1 MRLLLMKILTLR
13 IMKTSNKLLIALAAL
28 LIIVPILVIA
38 TYVKVN
44 YITIN
49 EAIKNNEG
57 LTHFDTKTPAF
68 VSHKIDQAF
77 NLINING
84 SEKAILNLTLVENPA
99 YGYKISE
106 DNDQHYQAIVDANGR
121 LNISRKANQD
131 DDKYVLN
138 LVIFAPKFNQLAV
151 ADVLQLELNTKLKQL
166 DLDLKNINSVSF
178 DQKTKISQLNVNGD
192 QVNDFSLSHN
202 EVNELKL
209 NLMDVEFRST
219 SSSYKSLALTLS
231 GKSDITIS
239 GDDIDG
245 NKYQIDRLLI
255 TDKGSSTISLDKI
268 KVIEAMGNFSDATK
282 INTPARYMK
291 QFYGK
296 QSSK

>member
-1 MRLLLMKILTLR
+1 MKILTLR

-49 EAIKNNEG
+49 EAVKNNEG
-57 LTHFDTKTPAF
+57 LTHFNTKTPAF

-151 ADVLQLELNTKLKQL
+151 ADVLQLELNIKLKQL

-209 NLMDVEFRST
+209 NMMDVEFRST

-296 QSSK
+296 

>member
-1 MRLLLMKILTLR
+1 
-13 IMKTSNKLLIALAAL
+13 MKTSNKLLIALAAL

-49 EAIKNNEG
+49 EAVKNNEG
-57 LTHFDTKTPAF
+57 LTHFNTKTPAF

-166 DLDLKNINSVSF
+166 NLDLKNINSVSF

>member
-1 MRLLLMKILTLR
+1 
-13 IMKTSNKLLIALAAL
+13 MKTSNKLLIALAAL

-166 DLDLKNINSVSF
+166 NLDLKNINSVSF

-239 GDDIDG
+239 GDDVDG

>member
-1 MRLLLMKILTLR
+1 
-13 IMKTSNKLLIALAAL
+13 MKTSNKLLITLAAL

-49 EAIKNNEG
+49 EAVKNNEG

-151 ADVLQLELNTKLKQL
+151 TDVLQLELNTKLKQL

-231 GKSDITIS
+231 GKSNITIS

-245 NKYQIDRLLI
+245 KKYQIDRLLI

>member
-1 MRLLLMKILTLR
+1 
-13 IMKTSNKLLIALAAL
+13 MKTSNKLLIALAAL

-57 LTHFDTKTPAF
+57 LTHFNTKTPAF

-178 DQKTKISQLNVNGD
+178 DQKTKISQLNVNGN

-296 QSSK
+296 

>member
-1 MRLLLMKILTLR
+1 
-13 IMKTSNKLLIALAAL
+13 MKTSNKLLIALAAL

-49 EAIKNNEG
+49 EAVKNNEG

-77 NLINING
+77 NQINING

-166 DLDLKNINSVSF
+166 NLDLKNINSVSF